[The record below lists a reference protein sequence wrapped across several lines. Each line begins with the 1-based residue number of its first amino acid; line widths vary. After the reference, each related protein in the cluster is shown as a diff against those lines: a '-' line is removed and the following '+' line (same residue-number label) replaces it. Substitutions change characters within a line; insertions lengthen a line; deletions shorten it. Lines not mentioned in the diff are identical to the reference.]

1 MNDYAPLTGKV
12 KEKYVTAGGKHGLI
26 IDCDNPSFKY
36 PIKGYDGTYGATLGL
51 NVFKVDDKVEFK
63 FEKTD
68 FGTIFTQCTIQ
79 GGHGSPQDTSKDTSL
94 DHGANVENRADVER
108 VVSSQPIVTSTNND
122 MDTYLQAVDTA
133 YKKSQQYDNLRMLEG
148 ENLRAVCIG
157 AAIQHMRSN
166 GR

>member
-1 MNDYAPLTGKV
+1 MNNNAPLTGIV
-12 KEKYVTAGGKHGLI
+12 KETYQTAKGKHGLI

-68 FGTIFTQCTIQ
+68 FGTTFTQCTIQ
-79 GGHGSPQDTSKDTSL
+79 GGHGSQQDTSF
-94 DHGANVENRADVER
+94 DHGANVENRPDEER
-108 VVSSQPIVTSTNND
+108 VVSSQPIVSSTNND

-133 YKKSQQYDNLRMLEG
+133 YDKSQKFNNLRNLDG

>member
-1 MNDYAPLTGKV
+1 MNDYAPLKGTV

-68 FGTIFTQCTIQ
+68 FGTTFTQCTIQ
-79 GGHGSPQDTSKDTSL
+79 GGHGSQQDTSFN
-94 DHGANVENRADVER
+94 HGANVENRPDEER
-108 VVSSQPIVTSTNND
+108 VVSSQPIVSSTNND
-122 MDTYLQAVDTA
+122 MDIYLKAVDTA
-133 YKKSQQYDNLRMLEG
+133 YNKSQEHPNLRNLDG

>member
-1 MNDYAPLTGKV
+1 MNNNAPLTGIV
-12 KEKYVTAGGKHGLI
+12 TEKYQTGKGKHGLI
-26 IDCDNPSFKY
+26 IDCDNPAFKY
-36 PIKGYDGTYGATLGL
+36 PVKGYDGTFGATLGL
-51 NVFKVDDKVEFK
+51 NVFKVGDKVEFK

-68 FGTIFTQCTIQ
+68 FGNQFTECTIE
-79 GGHGSPQDTSKDTSL
+79 GGHGSQQDTSF
-94 DHGANVENRADVER
+94 DHGANRENRADVER
-108 VVSSQPIVTSTNND
+108 VVSSQPIVSSTNND

-133 YKKSQQYDNLRMLEG
+133 YDKSQKFNNLRNLDG

>member
-1 MNDYAPLTGKV
+1 MNNNAPLTGIV
-12 KEKYVTAGGKHGLI
+12 KETYQTAKGKHGLI
-26 IDCDNPSFKY
+26 IDCDNPAFKY
-36 PIKGYDGTYGATLGL
+36 PVKGYDGTFGATLGL
-51 NVFKVDDKVEFK
+51 NVFKVGDKVEFK

-68 FGTIFTQCTIQ
+68 FGNQFTECTIE
-79 GGHGSPQDTSKDTSL
+79 GGHGSQQDTSF
-94 DHGANVENRADVER
+94 DHGANVENRPDVER
-108 VVSSQPIVTSTNND
+108 VVSSQPIVSSSNND

-133 YKKSQQYDNLRMLEG
+133 YDKSQKFNNLKKLEG

>member
-1 MNDYAPLTGKV
+1 MNDYAPLTGTV
-12 KEKYVTAGGKHGLI
+12 KEKYQTGKGKHGLI
-26 IDCDNPSFKY
+26 IDCDNPAFKY

-51 NVFKVDDKVEFK
+51 NVFQVGDKVEFK

-68 FGTIFTQCTIQ
+68 FGTTLTQCTIQ
-79 GGHGSPQDTSKDTSL
+79 GGHGSQEDTSFN
-94 DHGANVENRADVER
+94 HGANVENRADEER
-108 VVSSQPIVTSTNND
+108 VISSQPVVSSTNND
-122 MDTYLQAVDTA
+122 MDMYLQAVDTA
-133 YKKSQQYDNLRMLEG
+133 YDKSQKFNNLRNLDG

>member
-1 MNDYAPLTGKV
+1 MNNNAPLTGIV
-12 KEKYVTAGGKHGLI
+12 KETYQTAKGKHGLI
-26 IDCDNPSFKY
+26 IDCDNPAFKY
-36 PIKGYDGTYGATLGL
+36 PVKGYDGTFGATLGL
-51 NVFKVDDKVEFK
+51 NVFKVGDKVEFK

-68 FGTIFTQCTIQ
+68 FGNQFTECTIE
-79 GGHGSPQDTSKDTSL
+79 GGHGSQQDTSF
-94 DHGANVENRADVER
+94 DHGANVENRPDVER
-108 VVSSQPIVTSTNND
+108 VVSSQPIVSSSNND

-133 YKKSQQYDNLRMLEG
+133 YDKSQKLNNLKKLDG

>member
-1 MNDYAPLTGKV
+1 MNDNAPLTGIV
-12 KEKYVTAGGKHGLI
+12 KETYQTAKGKHGLI
-26 IDCDNPSFKY
+26 IDCDNPAFKY
-36 PIKGYDGTYGATLGL
+36 PVKGYDGTFDATLGL
-51 NVFKVDDKVEFK
+51 NVFKVGDKVEFK

-68 FGTIFTQCTIQ
+68 FGNQFTECTIE
-79 GGHGSPQDTSKDTSL
+79 GGHGSQQDTSF
-94 DHGANVENRADVER
+94 DHGANRENKADVER
-108 VVSSQPIVTSTNND
+108 VVSSQPIVSSTNND

-133 YKKSQQYDNLRMLEG
+133 YDKSQKFNNLRNLDG

>member
-1 MNDYAPLTGKV
+1 MNDYAPLKGTV
-12 KEKYVTAGGKHGLI
+12 KEKYQTKTGKHGLI
-26 IDCDNPSFKY
+26 IDCDNPSFQY

-51 NVFKVDDKVEFK
+51 NVFQVGDKVEFK

-68 FGTIFTQCTIQ
+68 FGTTITQCTIQ
-79 GGHGSPQDTSKDTSL
+79 GGHGSQEDTTFN
-94 DHGANVENRADVER
+94 HGANRENRPDEER
-108 VVSSQPIVTSTNND
+108 VISSEPIVS
-122 MDTYLQAVDTA
+122 DTYDILETYLKAVDTA
-133 YKKSQQYDNLRMLEG
+133 YNKSQKHPNLKNLNE

>member
-68 FGTIFTQCTIQ
+68 FGTTFTQCTIQ
-79 GGHGSPQDTSKDTSL
+79 GGHGSQQDTSF
-94 DHGANVENRADVER
+94 DHGANVENRPDEER
-108 VVSSQPIVTSTNND
+108 VISSEPIVS
-122 MDTYLQAVDTA
+122 DTYDILETYLKAVDTA
-133 YKKSQQYDNLRMLEG
+133 YNKSQKYPNLKNLNE

>member
-1 MNDYAPLTGKV
+1 MNDYAPLTGTV
-12 KEKYVTAGGKHGLI
+12 TEKYQTGKGKHGLI
-26 IDCDNPSFKY
+26 IDCDNPSFQY
-36 PIKGYDGTYGATLGL
+36 PIKGYDGTYGASLGL
-51 NVFKVDDKVEFK
+51 NVFQVGDKVEFK

-68 FGTIFTQCTIQ
+68 FGTTITQCTIQ
-79 GGHGSPQDTSKDTSL
+79 GGHGSQQDTSF
-94 DHGANVENRADVER
+94 DHGANVENRADEER
-108 VVSSQPIVTSTNND
+108 IVSSQPVVSATNND

-133 YKKSQQYDNLRMLEG
+133 YDKSQKFNNLRNLDG

>member
-1 MNDYAPLTGKV
+1 MNDYAPLTGTV
-12 KEKYVTAGGKHGLI
+12 KEKYQTGKGKHGLI

-36 PIKGYDGTYGATLGL
+36 PIKGYDGTFGATLGL
-51 NVFKVDDKVEFK
+51 NVFQVGDKVEFK

-68 FGTIFTQCTIQ
+68 FGTTLTQCTIQ
-79 GGHGSPQDTSKDTSL
+79 GGHGSQQDTSFN
-94 DHGANVENRADVER
+94 HGANVENRADEER
-108 VVSSQPIVTSTNND
+108 VISSQPIVSSTNND

-133 YKKSQQYDNLRMLEG
+133 YDKSQKFNNLRNLDG

>member
-1 MNDYAPLTGKV
+1 MNDYAPLKGTV

-68 FGTIFTQCTIQ
+68 FGTTFTQCTIQ
-79 GGHGSPQDTSKDTSL
+79 GGHGSQQDTSFN
-94 DHGANVENRADVER
+94 HGANVENRPDEER
-108 VVSSQPIVTSTNND
+108 VVSSQPIVSSTNND

-133 YKKSQQYDNLRMLEG
+133 YDKSQKFKNLRNLDG

>member
-1 MNDYAPLTGKV
+1 MNDNAPLTGIV
-12 KEKYVTAGGKHGLI
+12 KETYQTAKGKHGLI
-26 IDCDNPSFKY
+26 IDCDNPAFKY
-36 PIKGYDGTYGATLGL
+36 PVKGYDGTFGATLGL
-51 NVFKVDDKVEFK
+51 NVFQVGDKVEFK

-68 FGTIFTQCTIQ
+68 FGNQFTECTIE
-79 GGHGSPQDTSKDTSL
+79 GGHGSQQDTSF
-94 DHGANVENRADVER
+94 DHGANRENKADVER
-108 VVSSQPIVTSTNND
+108 VVSSQPIVSSSNND

-133 YKKSQQYDNLRMLEG
+133 YDKSQKFNNLRNLDG

>member
-1 MNDYAPLTGKV
+1 MNNNAPLTGIV
-12 KEKYVTAGGKHGLI
+12 KETYQTAKGKHGLI
-26 IDCDNPSFKY
+26 IDCDNPAFKY
-36 PIKGYDGTYGATLGL
+36 PVKGYDGTFGATLGL
-51 NVFKVDDKVEFK
+51 NVFKVGDKVEFK

-68 FGTIFTQCTIQ
+68 FGNQFTECTIE
-79 GGHGSPQDTSKDTSL
+79 GGHGSQQDTSF
-94 DHGANVENRADVER
+94 DHGANVENRPDVER
-108 VVSSQPIVTSTNND
+108 VVSSQPIVSSSNND

-133 YKKSQQYDNLRMLEG
+133 YDKSQKFNNLKKLDG

>member
-1 MNDYAPLTGKV
+1 MNDYAPLTGTV
-12 KEKYVTAGGKHGLI
+12 KEKYQTGKGKHGLI
-26 IDCDNPSFKY
+26 IDCDNPAFKY

-51 NVFKVDDKVEFK
+51 NVFQVGDKVEFK

-68 FGTIFTQCTIQ
+68 FGTTLTQCTIQ
-79 GGHGSPQDTSKDTSL
+79 GGHGSQEDTSFN
-94 DHGANVENRADVER
+94 HGANVENRADEER
-108 VVSSQPIVTSTNND
+108 VISSQPVVSSTNND
-122 MDTYLQAVDTA
+122 MDMYLKAVDTA
-133 YKKSQQYDNLRMLEG
+133 YTKSKEHPNLRNLNE

>member
-1 MNDYAPLTGKV
+1 MNDYAPLTGTV
-12 KEKYVTAGGKHGLI
+12 TEKYQTGKGKHGLI
-26 IDCDNPSFKY
+26 IDCDNPAFKY

-51 NVFKVDDKVEFK
+51 NVFQVGDKVEFK

-68 FGTIFTQCTIQ
+68 FGTTLTQCTIQ
-79 GGHGSPQDTSKDTSL
+79 GGHGSQQDTSF
-94 DHGANVENRADVER
+94 DHGANVENRADEER
-108 VVSSQPIVTSTNND
+108 VVSSQPVVSSTNND

-133 YKKSQQYDNLRMLEG
+133 YDKSQKFNNLRNLDG

>member
-1 MNDYAPLTGKV
+1 MNDNAPLTGIV
-12 KEKYVTAGGKHGLI
+12 KETYQTAKGKHGLI
-26 IDCDNPSFKY
+26 IDCDNPAFKY
-36 PIKGYDGTYGATLGL
+36 PVKGYDGTFGATLGL
-51 NVFKVDDKVEFK
+51 NVFQVGDKVEFK

-68 FGTIFTQCTIQ
+68 FGNQFTECTIE
-79 GGHGSPQDTSKDTSL
+79 GGHGSQQDTSF
-94 DHGANVENRADVER
+94 DHGANVENRVDVER
-108 VVSSQPIVTSTNND
+108 VVSSQPIVSSTNND

-133 YKKSQQYDNLRMLEG
+133 YDKSQKFNNLRNLDG

>member
-68 FGTIFTQCTIQ
+68 FGTTFTQCTIQ
-79 GGHGSPQDTSKDTSL
+79 GGHGSQQDTSF
-94 DHGANVENRADVER
+94 DHGANVENRPDEER
-108 VVSSQPIVTSTNND
+108 VVSSQPIVSSTNND

-133 YKKSQQYDNLRMLEG
+133 YDKSQKFNNLKKLDG

-157 AAIQHMRSN
+157 AQSRS
-166 GR
+166 GG

>member
-1 MNDYAPLTGKV
+1 MNDNAPLTGIV
-12 KEKYVTAGGKHGLI
+12 KETYQTAKGKHGLI
-26 IDCDNPSFKY
+26 IDCDNPAFKY
-36 PIKGYDGTYGATLGL
+36 PVKGYDGTFGATLGL
-51 NVFKVDDKVEFK
+51 NVFKVGDKVEFK

-68 FGTIFTQCTIQ
+68 FGNQFTECTIE
-79 GGHGSPQDTSKDTSL
+79 GGHGSQQDTSF
-94 DHGANVENRADVER
+94 DHGANVENRVDVER
-108 VVSSQPIVTSTNND
+108 VVSSQPIVSSTNND

-133 YKKSQQYDNLRMLEG
+133 YDKSQKFNNLRNLDG

>member
-1 MNDYAPLTGKV
+1 MNEYAPLTGTV
-12 KEKYVTAGGKHGLI
+12 KEKYQTAKRKHGLI
-26 IDCDNPSFKY
+26 IDCDNPAFKY
-36 PIKGYDGTYGATLGL
+36 PIKGYDGTYEGTLGL
-51 NVFKVDDKVEFK
+51 DVFQVGDKVEFK

-68 FGTIFTQCTIQ
+68 YGTTLTQCTIQ
-79 GGHGSPQDTSKDTSL
+79 GGHGSQQDTSF
-94 DHGANVENRADVER
+94 DHGANVENRADEER
-108 VVSSQPIVTSTNND
+108 VVSSQPIVSSTNND

-133 YKKSQQYDNLRMLEG
+133 YNKSQKFDNLRNLDG

>member
-1 MNDYAPLTGKV
+1 MNDYAPLTGTV
-12 KEKYVTAGGKHGLI
+12 TEKYQTGKGKHGLI
-26 IDCDNPSFKY
+26 IDCDNPAFKY

-51 NVFKVDDKVEFK
+51 NVFQVGDKVEFK

-68 FGTIFTQCTIQ
+68 FGTTLTQCTIQ
-79 GGHGSPQDTSKDTSL
+79 GGNGSQQDTSF
-94 DHGANVENRADVER
+94 DHGANVENRADEER
-108 VVSSQPIVTSTNND
+108 VVSSQPVVSSTNND
-122 MDTYLQAVDTA
+122 MDTYLKAVDTA
-133 YKKSQQYDNLRMLEG
+133 YDKSQKFNNLRNLDG

>member
-68 FGTIFTQCTIQ
+68 FGTTFTQCTIQ
-79 GGHGSPQDTSKDTSL
+79 GGHGSQQDTSF
-94 DHGANVENRADVER
+94 DHGANVENRPDEER
-108 VVSSQPIVTSTNND
+108 VVSSQPIVSSTNND

-133 YKKSQQYDNLRMLEG
+133 YDKSQKFNNLKKLDG

>member
-36 PIKGYDGTYGATLGL
+36 PIKGYDGTFGATLGL
-51 NVFKVDDKVEFK
+51 DVFQVGDKVEFK

-68 FGTIFTQCTIQ
+68 FGTILTQCTIQ
-79 GGHGSPQDTSKDTSL
+79 GGHGSQQDTSF

-108 VVSSQPIVTSTNND
+108 VVSSQPIVSSTNND

>member
-1 MNDYAPLTGKV
+1 MNDYAPLKGTV
-12 KEKYVTAGGKHGLI
+12 KEKYQTKTGKHGLI
-26 IDCDNPSFKY
+26 IDCDNPSFQY

-51 NVFKVDDKVEFK
+51 NVFQVGDKVEFK

-68 FGTIFTQCTIQ
+68 FGTTITQCTIQ
-79 GGHGSPQDTSKDTSL
+79 GGHGSQEDTTFN
-94 DHGANVENRADVER
+94 HGANRENRPDEER
-108 VVSSQPIVTSTNND
+108 VISSQPVVSSSNND

-133 YKKSQQYDNLRMLEG
+133 YDKSQKFNNLRNLNE

>member
-1 MNDYAPLTGKV
+1 MNDNAPLTGIV
-12 KEKYVTAGGKHGLI
+12 KETYQTAKGKHGLI
-26 IDCDNPSFKY
+26 IDCDNPAFKY
-36 PIKGYDGTYGATLGL
+36 PVKGYDGTFGATLGL
-51 NVFKVDDKVEFK
+51 NVFKVGDKVEFK

-68 FGTIFTQCTIQ
+68 FGNQFTECTIE
-79 GGHGSPQDTSKDTSL
+79 GGHGSQQDTSF
-94 DHGANVENRADVER
+94 DHGANRENRADVER
-108 VVSSQPIVTSTNND
+108 VVSSQPIVSSTNND

-133 YKKSQQYDNLRMLEG
+133 YDKSQKFNNLRNLDG